1 MSVGRMSRTA
11 GLVLLVSFLMCAP
24 LVSIPDPCVLAG
36 DTTSDPLD
44 EQGDEPKGSADSSWP
59 KFRHDLNNTGASSS
73 IATNIGVPLWIRDLW
88 APIQATPT
96 IVDGVV
102 YVGNMK
108 WRETEFF
115 AINAYDGEII
125 WSFPL
130 DDYVVSSAAVADG
143 VVFFGDRSLP
153 DNFHALNITT
163 GSEVWSYTASN
174 GMHSS
179 PAVSDGMVFFG
190 SMTAFEKESIYALDE
205 FSGAEIWTLVVGN
218 GSATESS
225 PVVYDG
231 IVYIGTAEGKGRL
244 LALDE
249 YGSGGT
255 TDIIWSYQCPLP
267 ISWVETSPVLADGLL
282 FFGSRNT
289 HFYAVDM
296 DGMFDGD
303 QGVPDD
309 TPFNNSDL
317 IWVYE
322 FDWAVT
328 ASAAYANGV
337 VYIPNNDVMY
347 ALNTSED
354 QMEPEERVLWTF
366 QAGDYI
372 GTSPAIADGKI
383 FFGSADKHLY
393 ALSLESGELIWDY
406 EAEGRV
412 YSPAVGEGLVVVGSS
427 DGKLYAFNVT
437 GKPDLTVFDQ
447 DLQFAPT
454 STVLQGTEV
463 TIDARIRNHGD
474 AASDSGLVTFHK
486 GNPSFGYPLE
496 TQSVGHL
503 EPLESEP
510 VQTIWTP
517 LVSGLIEICV
527 EIDSAVP
534 DEARTDN
541 NLACSFLDVVPAPD
555 LALSVLDIDFI
566 PSSIVTIGTDITIYV
581 TVHNIGDETSDSSLV
596 TVYDGDPNDGA
607 LTIGSVVLQ
616 NLKPGSERT
625 VWIPW
630 QSPTTGVHSVFVF
643 VTDSLPL
650 EVNLSNN
657 MASRDL
663 TVASKPDLT
672 ITSSDIEFAPSDTVT
687 NGTQVLITVTI
698 HNLGETECDSAK
710 VEFFN
715 GDPSTGGILM
725 AFRYISQVPAH
736 SGQTVSAYWKPPGT
750 GVFQIHVRASD
761 ASPQESTESNNAAY
775 RSLEVLPQSELSLPD
790 LSISWSDISF
800 STMEPL
806 EGEQVSISVLVHNIG
821 QGNASHVVVRVF
833 DGSAQIGNDQEIN
846 HLPGDGGSHVIE
858 VSWAPAAGTHMITA
872 QVDPDDDVLESDEAN
887 NIAQSILSTKERTE
901 SGNWWSWIVVIL
913 AAILALLVFLTLV
926 VLLKRRRKEEDPD
939 S

>member
-11 GLVLLVSFLMCAP
+11 GFVLLVSFLMCTP
-24 LVSIPDPCVLAG
+24 LVSIPYPYVLAG
-36 DTTSDPLD
+36 DTTGDPLD
-44 EQGDEPKGSADSSWP
+44 EQGDEPKGSAESSWP

-73 IATNIGVPLWIRDLW
+73 TATNIGVPLWIRDLR
-88 APIQATPT
+88 APIHATPM

-108 WRETEFF
+108 WSETEFF
-115 AINAYDGEII
+115 AINANDGEII

-130 DDYVVSSAAVADG
+130 DEYVVPSAAVADG
-143 VVFFGDRSLP
+143 MVFFGDRSLP

-163 GSEVWSYTASN
+163 GSEVWSYSASN

-190 SMTAFEKESIYALDE
+190 SMIAGSERKSVYALDE
-205 FSGAEIWTLVVGN
+205 FTGAEIWTLVVGT
-218 GSATESS
+218 GSATASS

-231 IVYIGTAEGKGRL
+231 IVYIGTTEGMGRL

-249 YGSGGT
+249 YGNGGT

-267 ISWVETSPVLADGLL
+267 ISWVETSPVLADGFL

-303 QGVPDD
+303 QGVPDG

-317 IWVYE
+317 IWDYE

-337 VYIPNNDVMY
+337 VYIPNSDVMY
-347 ALNTSED
+347 ALNASED
-354 QMEPEERVLWTF
+354 QLEPEERVLWTF
-366 QAGDYI
+366 QAGDFI
-372 GTSPAIADGKI
+372 GTSPAIADNKI
-383 FFGSADKHLY
+383 FFGSADNHLY
-393 ALSLESGELIWDY
+393 ALNLENGELIWDY

-412 YSPAVGEGLVVVGSS
+412 YSPAVGEGLIVVGSG

-447 DLQFAPT
+447 DLQFAPS
-454 STVLQGTEV
+454 STVLQGTQV
-463 TIDARIRNHGD
+463 TIGARIRNHGD
-474 AASDSGLVTFHK
+474 AASDSGLVTFYK

-496 TQSVGHL
+496 TQTVGHL

-510 VQTIWTP
+510 VQILWTP

-527 EIDSAVP
+527 EIDSAIP
-534 DEARTDN
+534 EEARTDN

-555 LALSVLDIDFI
+555 LTLSMLDIDFI
-566 PSSIVTIGTDITIYV
+566 PSSTVTSGTDVTVYV

-596 TVYDGDPNDGA
+596 TAYDGDPNDGA
-607 LTIGSVVLQ
+607 PTIGSEVLQ
-616 NLKPGSERT
+616 NLKPGGKQTIWVS
-625 VWIPW
+625 W
-630 QSPTTGVHSVFVF
+630 QSPTTGTHSVFV
-643 VTDSLPL
+643 VVSNSLPF
-650 EVNLSNN
+650 EANLSNN
-657 MASRDL
+657 MAYRNL
-663 TVASKPDLT
+663 IVASKPDLT
-672 ITSSDIEFAPSDTVT
+672 ISSSDIEFTPSDTVT
-687 NGTQVLITVTI
+687 NGTQVLIIATI
-698 HNLGETECDSAK
+698 HNLGETECNSAK

-715 GDPSTGGILM
+715 GDPSSGGVLV
-725 AFRYISQVPAH
+725 AFRYINQVPAH
-736 SGQTVSAYWKPPGT
+736 SGRTVSAYWEPPGT
-750 GVFQIHVRASD
+750 GVFQIHIRASD
-761 ASPQESTESNNAAY
+761 ASPQESTESNNAAH

-800 STMEPL
+800 STMEPQ
-806 EGEQVSISVLVHNIG
+806 EGKEVSISVLVHNTG
-821 QGNASHVVVRVF
+821 EGNASNVVVRVF
-833 DGSAQIGNDQEIN
+833 NGPEQIGSDQEIS
-846 HLPGDGGSHVIE
+846 HLLGGGGSHVIE
-858 VSWAPAAGTHMITA
+858 ISWAPAVGTHLITA
-872 QVDPDDDVLESDEAN
+872 QVDPDDDIPESNEAN
-887 NIAQSILSTKERTE
+887 NLAQSILSTRETTE
-901 SGNWWSWIVVIL
+901 SGDWWSWIIVIL

-926 VLLKRRRKEEDPD
+926 VLLRTRRREEEG
-939 S
+939 